1 MQPAGG
7 DSAESRSRPSRA
19 RGPDDPGDAA
29 RVLRA
34 GVEVREL
41 IYRIFSSIANG
52 GEPGP
57 ADLTTLNARLHEVLG
72 RLQVVLRAGRF
83 SLEWPANEQ
92 AIDRMLWPTVRSTG
106 EPLNSADVCGDQPRL
121 DLPVTSRNRDR
132 RWSDM
137 SIWGNRAKKRR
148 HYERRRK

>member
-7 DSAESRSRPSRA
+7 DSAESRNRPSRA

-41 IYRIFSSIANG
+41 IYPIFSSIANG

-57 ADLTTLNARLHEVLG
+57 ADLTTLNARLYEVLG
-72 RLQVVLRAGRF
+72 RLQVVLRASRF

-92 AIDRMLWPTVRSTG
+92 ALDRMLWPTVRSAG
-106 EPLNSADVCGDQPRL
+106 NS
-121 DLPVTSRNRDR
+121 
-132 RWSDM
+132 
-137 SIWGNRAKKRR
+137 
-148 HYERRRK
+148 